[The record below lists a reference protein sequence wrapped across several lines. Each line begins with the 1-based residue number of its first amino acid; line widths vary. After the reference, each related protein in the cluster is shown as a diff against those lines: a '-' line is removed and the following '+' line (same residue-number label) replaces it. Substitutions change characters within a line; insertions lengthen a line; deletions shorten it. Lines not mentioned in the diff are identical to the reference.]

1 MAPPTWAKWAIG
13 PIEYDVNPKNKSPS
27 MRTGTRNFAFTGIGG
42 KSNISRASGN
52 KNANATKTP
61 YKAPD
66 APTITP
72 LNAERAELRFSL
84 PTLFIYEN
92 DKSPDIKKLSISLF
106 VKPSPVNIE

>member
-1 MAPPTWAKWAIG
+1 
-13 PIEYDVNPKNKSPS
+13 

-72 LNAERAELRFSL
+72 LKADRAEIRFSL

-106 VKPSPVNIE
+106 VKPSPVNME

>member
-1 MAPPTWAKWAIG
+1 MKMIMG
-13 PIEYDVNPKNKSPS
+13 MKIKIESGHEDGNGY
-27 MRTGTRNFAFTGIGG
+27 
-42 KSNISRASGN
+42 GN

-72 LNAERAELRFSL
+72 LNAERAEIRLSL

-106 VKPSPVNIE
+106 VKPSPDNIE

>member
-1 MAPPTWAKWAIG
+1 
-13 PIEYDVNPKNKSPS
+13 
-27 MRTGTRNFAFTGIGG
+27 MRIGTRYFAFTGIGG
-42 KSNISRASGN
+42 NNNISRASGN

-72 LNAERAELRFSL
+72 LNAERAEMRLSL

-92 DKSPDIKKLSISLF
+92 DKSPDLKKLLTSF
-106 VKPSPVNIE
+106 